1 MSSHLKIFRKF
12 LAYSVNTTQVENTAY
27 IFVKHIGSHKYLALY
42 LKERQTRD
50 MIGILVTLA

>member
-12 LAYSVNTTQVENTAY
+12 LAYSVNTTQVENTTY